1 MQEENG
7 SMDKLAVRR
16 ALADSEVDG
25 KNLLWQCDTLRIE
38 ELAQRGIIRLQ
49 GPSSDRQFCTEVE
62 QITGLE
68 LPPPCQLNGRGD
80 ITWAWVNPN
89 EWLLMIPLDDEDLML
104 ERLKPCQEN
113 RLATATIIS
122 DSRVTFRVGGSEA
135 CDLLAKGCG
144 LDFHLREFVVGN
156 ALITLFAQIPTM
168 ITRPNEASFE
178 IIVDRS
184 QARYLWQWL
193 LDAAQEFAS

>member
-1 MQEENG
+1 
-7 SMDKLAVRR
+7 MDKLAVRR
-16 ALADSEVDG
+16 ALADSDVDG
-25 KNLLWQCDTLRIE
+25 ENLHWSCESLRIE

-49 GPSSDRQFCTEVE
+49 GPSSDCQFCTEVE

-68 LPPPCQLNGRGD
+68 LPSPCQLNRRGD

-113 RLATATIIS
+113 RLAMATIIS
-122 DSRVTFRVGGSEA
+122 DSRVAFQVDGDDA
-135 CDLLAKGCG
+135 CCLLSKGCG
-144 LDFHLREFVVGN
+144 LDFHSREFVVGN

-168 ITRPNEASFE
+168 ITRPDETSFE

-193 LDAAQEFAS
+193 LDAAHEFSG